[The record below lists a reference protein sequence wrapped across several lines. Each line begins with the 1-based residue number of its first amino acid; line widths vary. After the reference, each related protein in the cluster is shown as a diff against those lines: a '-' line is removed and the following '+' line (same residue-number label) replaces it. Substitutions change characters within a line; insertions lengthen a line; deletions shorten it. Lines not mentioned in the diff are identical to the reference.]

1 MRWTGRWSG
10 RRTGWRALGVA
21 VALGAALSAAPSLA
35 RDNLAG
41 AYLAGRQADL
51 RGDVDAAARYFQRAL
66 QDDPDNRALL
76 EAAASALV
84 SAGRVDAAEAV
95 ADRLAALDPG
105 HRIVALIRAAQAFR
119 RDDFAAARALFADRP
134 DAFHPLML
142 KLLEGWAA
150 YGAGDAAAARAAFE
164 GVGERPVL
172 QLFGQYHLG
181 LMLMLAGDAPGALAA
196 FEAAQAAVTGPT
208 TRLSA
213 AHGGAL
219 EALGRT
225 QEATAVYEAA
235 LAASRFGD
243 PAMRAA
249 IARAASGAP
258 APLLVNDA
266 AQGAAEALFG
276 LAGALVGESGGRVAL
291 IHARLATH
299 LRPGLTPAQLLVAE
313 LMDAD
318 GQAELALAAYAAV
331 PGDDPLWMR
340 AQIRRAAALETLE
353 RGDAAVEALGA
364 LVARAPDAA
373 EAQVALAD
381 LLRRREAFAE
391 AAEVYARAIDI
402 AAAAGR
408 EDWTLFYQR
417 GIAHERAGDW
427 DAAEADF
434 RRALA
439 LSPDQPLVLN
449 YLGYSWVDM
458 GRNLDEA
465 LEMIRKAVELRPDDG
480 YITDSLGWA
489 HYRLGDFGAAVEWLE
504 KAVALAPVDPV
515 INDHLG
521 DALWRVGRRL
531 EAAFQ
536 WKRARS
542 FDPEPKDLARIRR
555 KLAVGLDAV
564 LEEEAAGAAAPGAL
578 GRDGG

>member
-1 MRWTGRWSG
+1 MRL
-10 RRTGWRALGVA
+10 TGWRALGLA
-21 VALGAALSAAPSLA
+21 AALGAALGGGPSLA
-35 RDNLAG
+35 RDSGAG
-41 AYLAGRQADL
+41 AYLAARQADQ
-51 RGDVDAAARYFQRAL
+51 RGDVDAAARYFLRAL
-66 QDDPDNRALL
+66 QHDPENRALL
-76 EAAASALV
+76 EGAVAALV
-84 SAGRVDAAEAV
+84 SAGRVDEAGSV

-105 HRIVALIRAAQAFR
+105 HRIVALIRAAQAFA
-119 RDDFAAARALFADRP
+119 RDDFAAARALLAERP
-134 DAFHPLML
+134 EAFHPLML
-142 KLLEGWAA
+142 KLLDGWAA
-150 YGAGDAAAARAAFE
+150 HGAGDAAAARAAFE
-164 GVGERPVL
+164 GVGDRPVL
-172 QLFGQYHLG
+172 RLFGQYHLG
-181 LMLMLAGDAPGALAA
+181 LMLMLDGDAAGALAA
-196 FEAAQAAVTGPT
+196 FETAQAAVTAPT

-219 EALGRT
+219 EALGRGP
-225 QEATAVYEAA
+225 EAIAVYEAA

-243 PAMRAA
+243 PAMEAA
-249 IARAASGAP
+249 IARAARQGAAGEA
-258 APLLVNDA
+258 APLVVNSA
-266 AQGAAEALFG
+266 REGAAEALFG
-276 LAGALVGESGGRVAL
+276 LAGALAGDAGGRVAL

-299 LRPGLTPAQLLVAE
+299 LRPALTAAQLLVAE

-318 GQAELALAAYAAV
+318 GQSELALAAYAAV

-340 AQIRRAAALETLE
+340 AQIRRAAALEALD
-353 RGDAAVEALGA
+353 RGDAAVEALRA
-364 LVARAPDAA
+364 LAAQAPGAA

-381 LLRRREAFAE
+381 LLRRREAYGE
-391 AAEVYARAIDI
+391 AAEIYGRAIDLG
-402 AAAAGR
+402 AAAGR

-417 GIAHERAGDW
+417 GIAHERAGAW

-465 LEMIRKAVELRPDDG
+465 LEMIRKAVEQRPDDG

-489 HYRLGDFGAAVEWLE
+489 HYRLGDFDEAVAWLE

-531 EAAFQ
+531 EAEFQ

-564 LEEEAAGAAAPGAL
+564 LEEEAAGAGSSDAL